1 MIKTASLQEQRPLTA
16 FATRTKAILSRL
28 IILVFCPLSLLLIP
42 SCKQNNWL
50 DWKTQNELW
59 LAQNKADHSD
69 IRETASGLQYRIKA
83 DPTPQ
88 DVRPNTTS
96 SVVICDYTVHLI
108 NGYKVA
114 GGHDTLY
121 LPSCIPGFAE
131 GCHLIHNNGDINLYI
146 PYYLGYDNS
155 QYESGNSY
163 NASGR
168 GTEGTSSYIPPY
180 STLIYDIHLCAVIG
194 Y

>member
-1 MIKTASLQEQRPLTA
+1 MGGIPVLA
-16 FATRTKAILSRL
+16 FPAGEDEVGGEVGDDFGQDPRGGDGVR
-28 IILVFCPLSLLLIP
+28 
-42 SCKQNNWL
+42 
-50 DWKTQNELW
+50 
-59 LAQNKADHSD
+59 
-69 IRETASGLQYRIKA
+69 SGVSGVGQQYRIKA

-131 GCHLIHNNGDINLYI
+131 GCHLIHNNGDISLYI